1 MNKGKENGLLSNA
14 CAGILNMCFQRKDAV
29 IPNSVT
35 NMENDVRK
43 LETSVKPTKQRP
55 LSTSIVKAGLIYRH
69 HGKLVGRER
78 HLEMIS
84 LRLRLVLGDFKV
96 QRNKSSL

>member
-1 MNKGKENGLLSNA
+1 MWFLNKGKENGPLSNTRT
-14 CAGILNMCFQRKDAV
+14 GILNMCFQRKEAV

-35 NMENDVRK
+35 NMDVRK

-55 LSTSIVKAGLIYRH
+55 LSTSIVKAGLICRH
-69 HGKLVGRER
+69 HGKLGGGG

-84 LRLRLVLGDFKV
+84 LRLRLVLGDFKA